1 MLKALTPVG
10 LLIISNVFMT
20 FAWYG
25 HLKFKSTALWAVI
38 LVSWLLAF
46 FEYIFQVPANR
57 LGSAHFTTAQL
68 KVIQEV
74 ISLTVFSV
82 FSVLFLKEKF
92 TLNYLYAFLCIL
104 GAVFFMFKK

>member
-1 MLKALTPVG
+1 MLKAFAPVG
-10 LLIISNVFMT
+10 LLLISNIFMT

-25 HLKFKSTALWAVI
+25 HLKFKGAALWTVI

-57 LGSAHFTTAQL
+57 LGSAHFSTAQL
-68 KVIQEV
+68 KVMQEV

-92 TLNYLYAFLCIL
+92 TINYLYAFLCIL
-104 GAVFFMFKK
+104 GAVFFMFRK

>member
-1 MLKALTPVG
+1 MLQSIYPIG
-10 LLIISNVFMT
+10 LLVISNIFMT

-38 LVSWLLAF
+38 LFSWGLAF

-57 LGSAHFTTAQL
+57 LGSEHFTTAQL

-74 ISLTVFSV
+74 ISLTAFAIFSV
-82 FSVLFLKEKF
+82 FYLKEKF
-92 TLNYLYAFLCIL
+92 TINYLYAFLCIL